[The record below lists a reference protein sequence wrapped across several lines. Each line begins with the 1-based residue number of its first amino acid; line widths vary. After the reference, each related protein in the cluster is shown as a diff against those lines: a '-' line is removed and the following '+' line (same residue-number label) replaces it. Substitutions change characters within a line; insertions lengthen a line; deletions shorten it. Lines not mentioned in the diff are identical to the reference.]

1 MNIYIYI
8 YICDNI
14 YVLYKGYAE
23 YTIRRIPRFM
33 CVVAVRLS
41 AWMHLLHAY
50 AWHINTYGRTAA
62 RIFAVAN
69 VASRAVELG
78 QQSWGYSSG
87 TTFFA

>member
-1 MNIYIYI
+1 MFCIKDMQNI
-8 YICDNI
+8 
-14 YVLYKGYAE
+14 
-23 YTIRRIPRFM
+23 RFAGFLGL
-33 CVVAVRLS
+33 CVYVAVRLS
-41 AWMHLLHAY
+41 ARMHLLHAC
-50 AWHINTYGRTAA
+50 AWHTNTYGRTAA